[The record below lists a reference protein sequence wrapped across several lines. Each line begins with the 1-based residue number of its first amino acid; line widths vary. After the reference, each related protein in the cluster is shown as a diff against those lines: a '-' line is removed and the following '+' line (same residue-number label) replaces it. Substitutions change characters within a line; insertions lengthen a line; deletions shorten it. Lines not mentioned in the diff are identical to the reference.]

1 MASHRLSAENVV
13 GTLFEDELSLDES
26 DSEDGEDVYGYLG
39 EPILRRSEIEAESRL
54 LLHDDLGSENRDEDT
69 VVDGDEDYMCSNEEG
84 VVRSGDSDNCDS
96 HSETGGRSSSR
107 AGDETEQDKVVGE
120 IILFE

>member
-1 MASHRLSAENVV
+1 MASHRLSVEKVV

-26 DSEDGEDVYGYLG
+26 NNKDVYGYLG
-39 EPILRRSEIEAESRL
+39 EPILRCSKIEVESLL
-54 LLHDDLGSENRDEDT
+54 LLHEDLGSKDQDEDT
-69 VVDGDEDYMCSNEEG
+69 VVDGDEDYMCNDEEG

-96 HSETGGRSSSR
+96 HSETGGRSSSC
-107 AGDETEQDKVVGE
+107 AGDKTEQDEVVGE